1 MASALIIGCGNI
13 GGLYDL
19 NNDLVQS
26 HSKAMYNATW
36 IKKVDI
42 HDINL
47 DLAKKISKKYG
58 FGIINS
64 LPKNLHYNLVCIS
77 TPTRTHFNYLK
88 LAIESKTPLV
98 ICEKPISNN
107 VVELKSLLMLY
118 SSGESKIMVNYFR
131 RFQNKYKKLKHEY
144 NFIFNEINTIEV
156 NYYKG
161 ILNNASHALDLVI
174 FLTNKNLYPESVE
187 ILKSEYDS
195 FDFDPTVSL
204 KFNSNNVNFIMNGA
218 NIKSPIFEINFI
230 SKNHTLK
237 LIEGGNTA
245 LIFENNILIKKID
258 NLTLN
263 YMTDVYLDL
272 EKLFLK
278 IKNKD
283 NFIQSL
289 NLNKQQITNFIK

>member
-1 MASALIIGCGNI
+1 MVSALIIGCGKI

-26 HSKAMYNATW
+26 HSKAMYNAKW

-42 HDINL
+42 YDVNL
-47 DLAKKISKKYG
+47 DLTKKISKKYG

-64 LPKNLHYNLVCIS
+64 SPKNLNYDLVCIS

-88 LAIESKTPLV
+88 LAIESKAPLV

-107 VVELKSLLMLY
+107 VMELKSLLMLY

-131 RFQNKYKKLKHEY
+131 RFHNKYKKLKNEY
-144 NFIFNEINTIEV
+144 NFIFSRINTIEV

-161 ILNNASHALDLVI
+161 ILNNASHALDLVM
-174 FLTNKNLYPESVE
+174 FLTNKNLNPESVE
-187 ILKSEYDS
+187 ILKSEYDC

-204 KFNSNNVNFIMNGA
+204 KFNSNNLNFIVNGA
-218 NIKSPIFEINFI
+218 NINSPIFEISFI
-230 SKNHTLK
+230 SNEYTLK
-237 LIEGGNTA
+237 LLEGGNTA

-258 NLTLN
+258 DLTLD

-272 EKLFLK
+272 EKLFLN
-278 IKNKD
+278 IENKD

-289 NLNKQQITNFIK
+289 NLNKQLITNFIK

>member
-1 MASALIIGCGNI
+1 MVSALIIGCGNI

-26 HSKAMYNATW
+26 HSKAMYNSTW
-36 IKKVDI
+36 IKKVDVF
-42 HDINL
+42 DVNF
-47 DLAKKISKKYG
+47 DLAKKISRKYD

-64 LPKNLHYNLVCIS
+64 LPEVINYDLVCIS
-77 TPTRTHFNYLK
+77 TPTSTHLNYLK
-88 LAIESKTPLV
+88 LAIKSKIPLV

-107 VVELKSLLMLY
+107 VKELESLFKLY
-118 SSGESKIMVNYFR
+118 SYGESRIMVNYFR
-131 RFQNKYKKLKHEY
+131 RFQIGYKKLKNEY
-144 NFIFNEINTIEV
+144 NFIFCEINTIEI

-174 FLTNKNLYPESVE
+174 FLTNKNLNPESVE
-187 ILKSEYDS
+187 ILKFEYDS
-195 FDFDPTVSL
+195 FDFDPTISL
-204 KFNSNNVNFIMNGA
+204 KFNSNNVNFILNGA
-218 NIKSPIFEINFI
+218 NIKSPIFEISFKSN
-230 SKNHTLK
+230 NHILK

-245 LIFENNILIKKID
+245 LIFKDNKLIKKID

-272 EKLFLK
+272 EKLFLNS
-278 IKNKD
+278 KNKD